1 MTTTHTKYCG
11 GCRTD
16 LPTSNFSKCKA
27 NKDGLQFKCKSCNKT
42 DNHKFRV
49 HLNPKYQV
57 NWQRTNKPKWTKY
70 MVEWN
75 KANTNADDSRSKI
88 YYIVNPNDEI
98 YVGHSQ
104 TVFSARKSA
113 HKRQYKHNK
122 GALPYLH
129 KSFETYGY
137 ENHKWIIMDMSG
149 LDKKTLEIVEYTMA
163 NEFTKLG
170 ISLNK
175 KLK

>member
-1 MTTTHTKYCG
+1 MTTHTKYCA
-11 GCRTD
+11 GCRENLST
-16 LPTSNFSKCKA
+16 TQFSKCSRRD
-27 NKDGLQFKCKSCNKT
+27 DGFQYKCKSCNKI

-49 HLNPKYQV
+49 HLKPKYQV

-70 MVEWN
+70 IGEWN
-75 KANTNADDSRSKI
+75 KANTYADDSRSKI
-88 YYIVNPNDEI
+88 YYIVNPNQEI

-113 HKRQYKHNK
+113 HKKQYKFHK
-122 GALPYLH
+122 GAMPYLH
-129 KSFETYGY
+129 NSFETYGY
-137 ENHKWIIMDMSG
+137 ENHKWITMDMSG
-149 LDKKTLEIVEYTMA
+149 MDKKTLEIIEYAMA

-175 KLK
+175 RLK

>member
-1 MTTTHTKYCG
+1 MTQTKHCYACSIIKPTT
-11 GCRTD
+11 D
-16 LPTSNFSKCKA
+16 FSKCSKS
-27 NKDGLQFKCKSCNKT
+27 KDSLQPKCKECNKL
-42 DNHKFRV
+42 DNQKFRV

-70 MVEWN
+70 VGEWN
-75 KANTNADDSRSKI
+75 KANAYADDSRSKI
-88 YYIVNPNDEI
+88 YCIVNPNQEI

-113 HKRQYKHNK
+113 HKKQYKHNK

-129 KSFETYGY
+129 NSFETYGY

-149 LDKKTLEIVEYTMA
+149 LDKKTLEIIEYAMA

>member
-1 MTTTHTKYCG
+1 MTTTQTKYCT
-11 GCRTD
+11 GCRED
-16 LPTSNFSKCKA
+16 LPTTQFSKCSRRD
-27 NKDGLQFKCKSCNKT
+27 DGLQYKCKECNKI

-49 HLNPKYQV
+49 HLKPKYQV
-57 NWQRTNKPKWTKY
+57 DWQRTNKPKWTKY

-75 KANTNADDSRSKI
+75 KINTSADDSRSKI
-88 YYIVNPNDEI
+88 YCITNPNEEI

-113 HKRQYKHNK
+113 HKKDYKHNK

-129 KSFETYGY
+129 KSFDDFGY
-137 ENHKWIIMDMSG
+137 ENHKWITMDMSG
-149 LDKKTLEIVEYTMA
+149 VDKKTLEIIEYAMA

-175 KLK
+175 RLK